1 MPAVLVVT
9 TEGVPGYRITSVM
22 GQVVGS
28 IARLSNAFTE
38 GIRTM
43 DGQLNPHRGQDLAQW
58 RTDAVNAMIE
68 EARKK
73 GANAVIGTRFD
84 NRLISTAWAEIC
96 AYGTAVR
103 VDPQD
108 GPPADGATPA
118 QPPRASSPVV
128 PPPKESAAAPDGGSP
143 HDPPQDSPR
152 EEPQDEVVWRRPKGA
167 ESPEHGSPER
177 GSSSERGSSERGSSE
192 PEAGS
197 HGTADSRQPA
207 DSREPGPG
215 SRGSRDA
222 GSRNAAGSR
231 YAGRHEAEVEVPQG
245 ADDPATIA
253 AEPSATGWPEETGPE
268 PDERVGPERLR
279 PEEPD
284 PDWPD
289 TPTDPSLRIP
299 D

>member
-128 PPPKESAAAPDGGSP
+128 PPSKGSAAAAAPDGGSP
-143 HDPPQDSPR
+143 QDSRR
-152 EEPQDEVVWRRPKGA
+152 EEPQDEIVWRRPKGT
-167 ESPEHGSPER
+167 ESPEDSSPEH
-177 GSSSERGSSERGSSE
+177 SSSEHSSSE

-197 HGTADSRQPA
+197 HGSAGSRQPA
-207 DSREPGPG
+207 DSREPEAG

-222 GSRNAAGSR
+222 GSRDAGSR
-231 YAGRHEAEVEVPQG
+231 GPRHARRREAEVEVPQG

>member
-9 TEGVPGYRITSVM
+9 TEGVPGYRITSVI

-58 RTDAVNAMIE
+58 RTDAINAMVE

-73 GANAVIGTRFD
+73 GANAVIGIRFD

-103 VDPQD
+103 VDPED
-108 GPPADGATPA
+108 GHQVDGATPA
-118 QPPRASSPVV
+118 QPPRANSPVV
-128 PPPKESAAAPDGGSP
+128 PPPPASAAGDGGSP
-143 HDPPQDSPR
+143 RSAADGSPR
-152 EEPQDEVVWRRPKGA
+152 EYGTPRAERSEDEVVWRRPKGPEPSGPA
-167 ESPEHGSPER
+167 EPSGSA
-177 GSSSERGSSERGSSE
+177 E
-192 PEAGS
+192 PESAS
-197 HGTADSRQPA
+197 PAAPPDSGAPPDASGPPDSAAPA
-207 DSREPGPG
+207 DEPA
-215 SRGSRDA
+215 SQARGVD
-222 GSRNAAGSR
+222 
-231 YAGRHEAEVEVPQG
+231 EPVPPG
-245 ADDPATIA
+245 ADDPAAVA